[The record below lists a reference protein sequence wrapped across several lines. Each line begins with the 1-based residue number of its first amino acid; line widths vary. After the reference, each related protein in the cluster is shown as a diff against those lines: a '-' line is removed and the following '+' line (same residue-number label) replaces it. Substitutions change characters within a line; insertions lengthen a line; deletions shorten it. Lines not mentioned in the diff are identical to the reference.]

1 MEESKS
7 NNIEK
12 EQGKS
17 KLEEEDLK
25 KYQLFE
31 EIKKEFNTKKEIKIS
46 FKEGKA
52 IKIGND
58 FIYELASHQRIFFFK
73 ESRIFFF
80 TNKRKNLEN
89 KQYFIHDKTS
99 FEEALQKTEIINGVL
114 KNEEKDHDDSNNSN
128 SSSSSIQDM
137 DISDI
142 IKTSYNCIEE
152 PTSIKL
158 KKIFSEENY
167 NKRFYAEKIS
177 DLDFNFK
184 YLEKDF
190 TNKELEFID
199 SQNSCHLQL
208 DEFYHTT
215 EKSYSFIFGPKG
227 VGKTTNLLQ
236 YLNLKEIPRLYFSL
250 KLMSTFN
257 SNIKKWKKIAFHE
270 ALYTFDTM
278 NQMDQ
283 FSQKAETEIL
293 NSPYLIEFIY
303 SYIKFVLEF
312 YSNQKKKIFVVIDDY
327 VQDLYDKKNLIN
339 EIINYAKSN
348 KHKLFLCI
356 MGEGEFINK
365 KFYQFLS
372 NDNSDFLGVYWNFS
386 RENENTEKYDF
397 LKLPLYYYKYK
408 DSINNNH
415 DKIENE
421 IKNSIKNEFKN
432 IGLKSFLLLN
442 KYLNTPIELK
452 ELKNGFLDLPFEFLT
467 IDKNVD
473 IYENIFLKI
482 QFELNIYRKA
492 YEECIKGLL
501 KIDSLK
507 TKMNLFQ
514 EENMGKDGIE
524 FEDLIIEQ
532 MWNNTFNYLIFPEN
546 NKIKIKEIYR
556 LKENKDDKRSLTLRK
571 PIIIRQTTFKGKNYD
586 LLLILE
592 QKGKTYAIFIQIG
605 LDKTGN
611 EINSYIKDIGD
622 NGEKY
627 ISGIG
632 YLINHEIDS
641 LGFLL
646 IFDYNHQK
654 KLLDKN
660 NESNGA
666 GFCLKYNIDF
676 LIYKNFKLYKNIE
689 DTDPINSIEVTDKTL
704 VFSYGQDNGKQIN
717 KKLKIGFAALC
728 KDIAKQENQEPTI
741 LLSTKEKSMILNFIK
756 DKYGKEYTEL
766 NFMFN
771 IEPDKFSNFGMIDYD
786 NYGQINVYKIKKAKF
801 ISYNNNIFKISS
813 NEIEKVDEKDIKF
826 DKWALYFLNRK
837 RKNEP

>member
-12 EQGKS
+12 EHGVD
-17 KLEEEDLK
+17 KLEKEDFE

-31 EIKKEFNTKKEIKIS
+31 EIKKEFNIKKEIKIS

-58 FIYELASHQRIFFFK
+58 FIYELANHQRIFFFK
-73 ESRIFFF
+73 ESRIFIF

-99 FEEALQKTEIINGVL
+99 FEDALQKTEITNGVL
-114 KNEEKDHDDSNNSN
+114 KNEEKGHDNYYNSN
-128 SSSSSIQDM
+128 SSSFSIQDM
-137 DISDI
+137 DIYDI
-142 IKTSYNCIEE
+142 IRTSYNCIEE
-152 PTSIKL
+152 PTLIKL
-158 KKIFSEENY
+158 NNIFSEANY

-208 DEFYHTT
+208 DEFYHNT

-250 KLMSTFN
+250 KLMSIFN
-257 SNIKKWKKIAFHE
+257 FNNKKWKKIAFYE
-270 ALYTFDTM
+270 AIYTFNSM
-278 NQMDQ
+278 KQMEQ
-283 FSQKAETEIL
+283 FSKKTETEIL
-293 NSPYLIEFIY
+293 NSPCLIEFLF
-303 SYIKFVLEF
+303 SYIKFILEF

-327 VQDLYDKKNLIN
+327 VQDIYDKNNLIN
-339 EIINYAKSN
+339 DIINYAKSN

-356 MGEGEFINK
+356 MGEGEYINK
-365 KFYQFLS
+365 KFYQYLS
-372 NDNSDFLGVYWNFS
+372 NYNSDFLGVYWNFF
-386 RENENTEKYDF
+386 RDDEITKKHDF

-432 IGLKSFLLLN
+432 IGLKSFLLLS
-442 KYLNTPIELK
+442 KYLNTSIELK
-452 ELKNGFLDLPFEFLT
+452 ELKDEFLGLPFKFLT
-467 IDKNVD
+467 FDKNVD
-473 IYENIFLKI
+473 INENILLKI
-482 QFELNIYRKA
+482 QFDINIYRTV

-501 KIDSLK
+501 KIDSFN
-507 TKMNLFQ
+507 TKMDLFQ
-514 EENMGKDGIE
+514 EENMRKDGIE
-524 FEDLIIEQ
+524 LKDLIIEQ
-532 MWNNTFNYLIFPEN
+532 MWNNAFNYLIFPKN
-546 NKIKIKEIYR
+546 NRIKIKEIYH
-556 LKENKDDKRSLTLRK
+556 LKENKDVRTNLTLSK
-571 PIIIRQTTFKGKNYD
+571 PIIIRQIFKGKYYD

-611 EINSYIKDIGD
+611 EINSYIKNIRD
-622 NGEKY
+622 NGKKY

-632 YLINHEIDS
+632 SLINHKIDS

-654 KLLDKN
+654 NLQDKN
-660 NESNGA
+660 NQSNGV
-666 GFCLKYNIDF
+666 GFCLKYGIDF
-676 LIYKNFKLYKNIE
+676 LIYKNFKLFKSIDDSY
-689 DTDPINSIEVTDKTL
+689 PINSIEVTDKTL
-704 VFSYGQDNGKQIN
+704 VFSYGQDKEKPIN

-728 KDIAKQENQEPTI
+728 KDIAIQENQEPTI
-741 LLSTKEKSMILNFIK
+741 LLSSKEKSMILNFIK

-766 NFMFN
+766 DFMFN
-771 IEPDKFSNFGMIDYD
+771 IESDKFSNFGMIDYD

-801 ISYNNNIFKISS
+801 ISYNNKIFKISS

-826 DKWALYFLNRK
+826 DKWALYFLNKK
-837 RKNEP
+837 RKNLP